1 MKKKNLIIVLTIIF
15 MLVLIPIPLKLKDGG
30 STEYKALLYSITRI
44 HRINYQSLTGYEDGW
59 KIELLG
65 IQIYNKTVYIEELK
79 TGNYELIFDLKTCL
93 NCYKK
98 IYEFEDGTKIYIL
111 EPFIDRQKYA
121 GAKFSLV
128 HTSLYFTCMANG
140 CSKMYSFKDMGIFV
154 KEAGLKINAVYD
166 ALGAHDYTLLECV
179 KNDG

>member
-79 TGNYELIFDLKTCL
+79 TDNYELIFDLKTCL

-98 IYEFEDGTKIYIL
+98 IYEFEDGTKIYSSCNV
-111 EPFIDRQKYA
+111 KY
-121 GAKFSLV
+121 KSQNVEISL
-128 HTSLYFTCMANG
+128 S
-140 CSKMYSFKDMGIFV
+140 
-154 KEAGLKINAVYD
+154 D
-166 ALGAHDYTLLECV
+166 ALNSNILTLADLEREQGLIIV
-179 KNDG
+179 KPSDDKPLGCLE